1 MVTSRQLREATS
13 SVECPRCGS
22 ALVVPAMS
30 GGPSEYVL
38 QLRGGD
44 APVGA
49 RAFDEWLCRSCG
61 LRWPYER
68 TVLEVVSDAGRD
80 GDPAA
85 SIPDDLVDEIHL
97 PKVHEATGVTS
108 RRVAAELRQAREARG
123 LTLADAAR
131 GTRIWERYL
140 QALEANA
147 PLEEFPA
154 PAYARFFL
162 RAYAEFLGLDVSN
175 VVREFDQDHPVHE
188 EPVLQPLPDPSRRRR
203 LIAGVLV
210 LASIVALVALVVLR
224 LQEGRRD
231 GLTMP
236 VIAAGASD
244 VRSNTPSELRPHP
257 VAVFDGIRAVL
268 RLQDRSWVESSAD
281 GEVLEPGT
289 VFEAGERVVYK
300 ADRSMTLFFG
310 SAGAVKLVVNGEEYA
325 TGDVGEL
332 MTLELRFRDG
342 DVVSKRV

>member
-1 MVTSRQLREATS
+1 MLTSRHLQQATS

-22 ALVVPAMS
+22 GLVVPAMS

-49 RAFDEWLCRSCG
+49 RGFDEWLCRSCG

-68 TVLEVVSDAGRD
+68 RASEVVFEAGTE

-85 SIPDDLVDEIHL
+85 SIPEDLVDDIHL
-97 PKVHEATGVTS
+97 PRIHESTGVTS

-162 RAYAEFLGLDVSN
+162 RAYAEFLGLDTGA

-210 LASIVALVALVVLR
+210 VASIAALLVLVVLR
-224 LQEGRRD
+224 LHEGRRD

-236 VIAAGASD
+236 LSAAPSSE
-244 VRSNTPSELRPHP
+244 VRANTPSEVRPQP
-257 VAVFDGIRAVL
+257 VQVFDGIRAVL
-268 RLQDRSWVESSAD
+268 RFDDRSWVEASAD
-281 GEVLEPGT
+281 EEVLEDGT
-289 VFEAGERVVYK
+289 VLEAGTRVVYR
-300 ADRSMTLFFG
+300 ADRTLSLLLG
-310 SAGAVKLVVNGEEYA
+310 CAGQVTLEVNGA
-325 TGDVGEL
+325 GVDTGDLCTVVQ
-332 MTLELRFRDG
+332 LELRFRNG
-342 DVVSKRV
+342 EIVSRTV